1 MIYIAPFSKKATLQQ
16 NLTKQIFLLDRH
28 KQQGEN
34 MRKSGSLFWDFM
46 PRTIV
51 PLDSALIFLRYAMYY
66 TALRYYMQARK
77 PAINKSL
84 LQ

>member
-28 KQQGEN
+28 KQQGG
-34 MRKSGSLFWDFM
+34 KSGSLFWDFM

-51 PLDSALIFLRYAMYY
+51 PLDSVLFFLRYAMYY